1 MMEMTT
7 DTINRLHELS
17 LEAGK
22 GKVIEVDG
30 RHYAIDGHGDVRLIK
45 PQNLA
50 DNTVEVTTLMGVV
63 DLVKSLEER
72 KSQNL
77 YVQVKSPTRVAVFG
91 HLDDYGRR
99 ESLVTAKAM
108 TPDINYSRFLDQEQ
122 MNISLQ
128 SQFEETK
135 DRELL
140 LKVIGNLKEEAVR
153 NASDDGVSQAVTI
166 KSGVATVSDVKVPNP
181 VGLAPY
187 RTFNEVTQPTSNFVF
202 RMREGM
208 QSAIFEA
215 DGGAWELEAMSNVKD
230 FLTKN
235 LEDEIETG
243 HVVVIA

>member
-1 MMEMTT
+1 MEMTT
-7 DTINRLHELS
+7 ETINRLHELS

-22 GKVIEVDG
+22 GKVLEVDG
-30 RHYAIDGHGDVRLIK
+30 EHFAIDGNGDVRLLK
-45 PQNLA
+45 PQNLSDTA
-50 DNTVEVTTLMGVV
+50 VEVTTLMGVV
-63 DLVKSLEER
+63 DLVKSMDER
-72 KSQNL
+72 KTQNL
-77 YVQVKSPTRVAVFG
+77 YIQVKSPTKVIVFG

-99 ESLVTAKAM
+99 EQLVRAKAM
-108 TPDINYSRFLDQEQ
+108 TPEIYYGNFLDQEQ

-135 DRELL
+135 DRDIL

-166 KSGVATVSDVKVPNP
+166 KTGVVSVEQVKVPNP

-208 QSAIFEA
+208 KSAIFAA
-215 DGGAWELEAMSNVKD
+215 DGGAWELEAMSNVKEY
-230 FLTKN
+230 LTRN
-235 LEDEIETG
+235 LDEEINSG
-243 HVVVIA
+243 HVIVIA

>member
-1 MMEMTT
+1 MEMTVE
-7 DTINRLHELS
+7 TINRLHDLS
-17 LEAGK
+17 LMAGK
-22 GKVIEVDG
+22 GKVIEVG
-30 RHYAIDGHGDVRLIK
+30 KQHYSIDGSGNVRLMK
-45 PQNLA
+45 PSNLA
-50 DNTVEVTTLMGVV
+50 ENTVGVTTLSGLV

-77 YVQVKSPTRVAVFG
+77 YVQIQSPTRAIVFG
-91 HLDDYGRR
+91 HLDEYGRR
-99 ESLVTAKAM
+99 EQLIEARAM
-108 TPDINYSRFLDQEQ
+108 IPEIRYGSFLAQES

-135 DRELL
+135 DRNII

-166 KSGVATVSDVKVPNP
+166 KTGVASVGDVKVPNP

-187 RTFNEVTQPTSNFVF
+187 RTFNEVAQPISSFVF

-215 DGGAWELEAMSNVKD
+215 DGGAWELEAMNNIKE

-235 LEDEIETG
+235 LEEQINCG
-243 HVVVIA
+243 HVIVIA

>member
-1 MMEMTT
+1 MEMTT

-30 RHYAIDGHGDVRLIK
+30 RHYAIDGDGDVRLIK

-50 DNTVEVTTLMGVV
+50 DNIVEVTTLMGVV

-77 YVQVKSPTRVAVFG
+77 YVQVKSPTKVAVFG

-99 ESLVTAKAM
+99 ELLVIAKAM

-243 HVVVIA
+243 HVIVIA

>member
-1 MMEMTT
+1 MEMTT
-7 DTINRLHELS
+7 DIINRLHELS

-22 GKVIEVDG
+22 GKVIEIDD
-30 RHYAIDGHGDVRLIK
+30 RHFAIDGNGNVRLIE

-50 DNTVEVTTLMGVV
+50 ENTVTVTTLMGVV

-72 KSQNL
+72 ESQNL
-77 YVQVKSPTRVAVFG
+77 YVQIQSPTKVTVFG
-91 HLDDYGRR
+91 HLDEYGRR
-99 ESLVTAKAM
+99 EQLIEAKAM
-108 TPDINYSRFLDQEQ
+108 IPDINYSRFLDQEQ

-128 SQFEETK
+128 AQFEETK

-166 KSGVATVSDVKVPNP
+166 KTGVASVGDVKVPNP

-187 RTFNEVTQPTSNFVF
+187 RTFNEVAQPISNFVF

-215 DGGAWELEAMSNVKD
+215 DGGAWVLEAMDNIKEY
-230 FLTKN
+230 LTKN
-235 LEDEIETG
+235 LDEEINSG
-243 HVVVIA
+243 HVIVIA

>member
-1 MMEMTT
+1 MEMTT